1 VSLKFIRANGPA
13 SEDSLSRVE
22 ALLGTELPGDYRAF
36 LKIQD
41 GGYAPSPNLFRYS
54 AWDAPDSQTDIHELW
69 GTEFFLNPTY
79 LRPGLRSG
87 FFEIGIDSGGSP
99 ILISLRNEDFGHVY
113 YWETDW
119 DFQLPGE
126 EYPSV
131 DHLADSFT
139 EFLDILTE
147 ETTMQVPEV
156 RSQGRP
162 VIMAPGATLNAVYHP
177 PTLSDMPAFAG
188 GMFYDQH
195 GFADFTPYSEVNV
208 HIAATE
214 SILENVQQANAAVG
228 FEDTPEGYVWHHHQ
242 DGRTMM
248 LLPIPIKIAAPHTS
262 GLPIIRAS
270 RERQK

>member
-1 VSLKFIRANGPA
+1 LRFKKQNAGVTSEQIRAFEEIIRYRLPSDYRTFILEFNGGWSPTP
-13 SEDSLSRVE
+13 SQFTYTVWDCPQGVSSIHHLWGVGDDGLRIVN
-22 ALLGTELPGDYRAF
+22 GDY
-36 LKIQD
+36 L
-41 GGYAPSPNLFRYS
+41 
-54 AWDAPDSQTDIHELW
+54 
-69 GTEFFLNPTY
+69 
-79 LRPGLRSG
+79 
-87 FFEIGIDSGGSP
+87 EIGIDPFGNKFLLCLKP
-99 ILISLRNEDFGHVY
+99 ELFGHVY